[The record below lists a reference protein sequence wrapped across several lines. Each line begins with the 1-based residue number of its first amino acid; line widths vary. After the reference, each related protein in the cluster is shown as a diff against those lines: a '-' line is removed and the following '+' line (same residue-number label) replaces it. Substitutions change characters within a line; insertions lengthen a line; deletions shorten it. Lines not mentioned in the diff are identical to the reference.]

1 MLFYSLYLDAQVGGL
16 VTSLTHRGNPLNFTL
31 SPVADETD
39 LYAAE
44 AGEWRLMFNRECQF
58 TEYLGNQDKNGYYF
72 GISHKVTVDR
82 VKEARTRRW
91 RGLDIFFTQLLFQD
105 LYDLGQKLGR
115 LKTIKEK
122 QQFKQTYVD
131 GPAAFQ
137 TLTGND
143 AASHVIVVKCFSPSG
158 GSRIF
163 KFSVGYTLCPS

>member
-39 LYAAE
+39 LYATE
-44 AGEWRLMFNRECQF
+44 AGEWRLMFNRESQF

-91 RGLDIFFTQLLFQD
+91 RGLDIFLHNFCFRICTIWDRNWADSRRSKKNNNSNKPMSMDQPLFKHCQVMMQHPM
-105 LYDLGQKLGR
+105 L
-115 LKTIKEK
+115 
-122 QQFKQTYVD
+122 
-131 GPAAFQ
+131 
-137 TLTGND
+137 
-143 AASHVIVVKCFSPSG
+143 
-158 GSRIF
+158 
-163 KFSVGYTLCPS
+163 